1 MSALVVP
8 IGAIDVGEIARI
20 VLLLVVSGLL
30 SVLLLVCVRFLIFKL
45 CRIPKEGF
53 HLSVDGEKRQKRSD
67 FSGRIYVLRFCSF
80 PLPLASCLFTTIF
93 ARQTTTQRRTILSES
108 GVLTGATGTDVSTKK
123 TSRILNWFCRKT
135 RPFVYPAFLVG

>member
-20 VLLLVVSGLL
+20 VLLTRLRQIFNLQAL
-30 SVLLLVCVRFLIFKL
+30 SYSERRFSSFSRRGK
-45 CRIPKEGF
+45 KT
-53 HLSVDGEKRQKRSD
+53 KKRSD

-93 ARQTTTQRRTILSES
+93 ARQATTQRRTILSES
-108 GVLTGATGTDVSTKK
+108 GVLTGAAGTDVSTKK
-123 TSRILNWFCRKT
+123 TSKILNWFCSKT
-135 RPFVYPAFLVG
+135 RPFVYRAFLDG